1 MKIPDDVRDGLIQSL
16 WKAADELS
24 WIMLTD
30 REKAAQYESWVRSES
45 VGGVLARYM
54 DRGAVRVYLKD
65 SLLKPYTRARLESP
79 KRPFLLLGIAA
90 DSPIAEHF
98 IKPHGVRLTD
108 GKVVCWGL
116 ADEWKLTLV
125 ACFER
130 AFHVRGAIPFG
141 VVLLAAGDRYRDP
154 TARKLVQELARRLGV
169 ETLIWDETLP
179 GLPGTW

>member
-1 MKIPDDVRDGLIQSL
+1 MKVPDGVRDGLIQSL

-24 WIMLTD
+24 WITLTD
-30 REKAAQYESWVRSES
+30 RQRATQYESWVRSEE

-65 SLLKPYTRARLESP
+65 SLLKPYTRVRLESP
-79 KRPFLLLGIAA
+79 RRPFLLLGLAV
-90 DSPIAEHF
+90 DSPIIEHF
-98 IKPHGVRLTD
+98 IKPHGVRLND

-116 ADEWKLTLV
+116 ADEWKRTIV

-130 AFHVRGAIPFG
+130 TFQVRGAIPFG

-154 TARKLVQELARRLGV
+154 AARRLVEELARRLGV
-169 ETLIWDETLP
+169 QTLTWDESLP
-179 GLPGTW
+179 GHHDAW